1 MAYLGRAPSTLV
13 AAAMLFSLRQLPGPA
28 AVYAVAAQAGGVT
41 LDSGV
46 GLHPFGGL
54 TLNTAGSP
62 FWGSWDIAR
71 AVAVRPDGSGGWTLD
86 GFGGIHA
93 FGTAPIAITPAYW
106 SNWDIARAI
115 VVTSK
120 GADGQPDG
128 RQGYLLGGYGGLRR
142 WGGAPEQ
149 TGWAYTGT
157 GIWRGVGIH
166 FDANGVPGGGGG
178 EGWGGVPVFGGAQVN
193 ISGSPFWPN
202 WDIARAVAVRP
213 DGSGGWTLDG
223 FGGIPAFGAAPAARS
238 PTYWPNWDIARA
250 MIFTSKGQDGQ
261 PDGREGYLLDGYGGL
276 PPRGGGP
283 GAYRLP
289 PHGTGQLARA
299 SSPSQP

>member
-13 AAAMLFSLRQLPGPA
+13 AAAMLFSLSQLPGPA
-28 AVYAVAAQAGGVT
+28 PVYAVAAQAGGVT
-41 LDSGV
+41 LDSGG

-128 RQGYLLGGYGGLRR
+128 RQGYLL
-142 WGGAPEQ
+142 
-149 TGWAYTGT
+149 
-157 GIWRGVGIH
+157 
-166 FDANGVPGGGGG
+166 
-178 EGWGGVPVFGGAQVN
+178 
-193 ISGSPFWPN
+193 
-202 WDIARAVAVRP
+202 
-213 DGSGGWTLDG
+213 
-223 FGGIPAFGAAPAARS
+223 
-238 PTYWPNWDIARA
+238 
-250 MIFTSKGQDGQ
+250 
-261 PDGREGYLLDGYGGL
+261 DGYGGRRQ
-276 PPRGGGP
+276 RGGAPGLPDRAHQGGEYLRGVGNHLRRYRGRHGGALDGP
-283 GAYRLP
+283 V
-289 PHGTGQLARA
+289 ARA
-299 SSPSQP
+299 PRPLP